1 MTFNHL
7 TLRSLSG
14 TAVTLPMK
22 RPLGTSAQTIDTA
35 SLLLVDLLTDEGIT
49 GRAYAFC
56 YMPSIARSLVPIVA
70 GLSGALAGQPLIPLD
85 LTNQITRHLKLPGSW
100 GRWLWSPRRSIRR
113 CGTRWR

>member
-35 SLLLVDLLTDEGIT
+35 SLLLVDLLTAEGIT
-49 GRAYAFC
+49 GRASC
-56 YMPSIARSLVPIVA
+56 RS
-70 GLSGALAGQPLIPLD
+70 
-85 LTNQITRHLKLPGSW
+85 W
-100 GRWLWSPRRSIRR
+100 WS
-113 CGTRWR
+113 